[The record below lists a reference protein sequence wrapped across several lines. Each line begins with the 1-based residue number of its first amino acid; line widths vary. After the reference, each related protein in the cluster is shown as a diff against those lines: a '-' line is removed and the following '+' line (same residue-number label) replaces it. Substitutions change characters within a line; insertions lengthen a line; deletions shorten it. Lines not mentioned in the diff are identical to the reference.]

1 MADLATDYLGLQLP
15 SPLILASSSL
25 SNRIEYLQT
34 AEGHGAGA
42 VVLRSLFEE
51 QIEAAATALDEEL
64 ARGAESSPEARTYF
78 PPQRVGPHEYLSLV
92 ERAKKA
98 LEIPVIASLNCCAPG
113 SWTEYARDIE
123 QAGADALEVNL
134 YAVEANPEV
143 SSAEVEARYLD
154 VVRDVRR
161 AVRIPIAVKLSP
173 YFTSLAHFAAR
184 VDAAGVNG
192 LVLFNRFLQ
201 PDISLDKMAAA
212 PSMTLSSPAEAL
224 VPLRWIALLHGRVRS
239 HLAASTGVYDAPGA
253 LKLLLAG
260 AQVVQLAS
268 ALVKNGIPHMAK
280 ILAGIEDWLD
290 KRGLGGVDAARGVLS
305 QRSVQDPGAYER
317 AQYVHLILSQNI

>member
-1 MADLATDYLGLQLP
+1 MSELVTDYLGLSLA
-15 SPLILASSSL
+15 SPLVLASSSL
-25 SNRIEYLQT
+25 SNRVEYLET

-51 QIEAAATALDEEL
+51 QLEAANSVLEEEL
-64 ARGAESSPEARTYF
+64 RRGAESSPEARTYF

-98 LEIPVIASLNCCAPG
+98 LEIPVIASINCCAPG

-123 QAGADALEVNL
+123 RAGADALEVNL
-134 YAVEANPEV
+134 YAVEADPAV
-143 SSAEVEARYLD
+143 SSAEIEARYLD
-154 VVRDVRR
+154 VVREVRA
-161 AVRIPIAVKLSP
+161 AVKVPIAVKLSP
-173 YFTSLAHFAAR
+173 YFTSLAYFAAR
-184 VDAAGVNG
+184 LDGLGVNG

-201 PDISLDKMAAA
+201 PDINLDKMAAA

-224 VPLRWIALLHGRVRS
+224 VPLRWIGLLHGRVRA

-253 LKLLLAG
+253 LKQILAG

-268 ALVKNGIPHMAK
+268 TLLKNGIPYMGK
-280 ILAGIEDWLD
+280 ILAGMEEWLD
-290 KRGLGGVDAARGVLS
+290 KHGFGSVDDARGALS
-305 QRSVQDPGAYER
+305 QRSVQDPAAYER

>member
-1 MADLATDYLGLQLP
+1 MADLATEYLGLKLP
-15 SPLILASSSL
+15 TPLVLASSAL
-25 SNRIEYLQT
+25 SNRVDNLEM

-51 QIEAAATALDEEL
+51 QIEAANTALEDEQS
-64 ARGAESSPEARTYF
+64 RGAESSPEARTYF

-98 LEIPVIASLNCCAPG
+98 LRIPVIASVNCCASG
-113 SWTEYARDIE
+113 SWTEYAHDIE

-134 YAVEANPEV
+134 YAVAADPSV

-154 VVRDVRR
+154 VVTRIRA

-184 VDAAGVNG
+184 LDAAGANG
-192 LVLFNRFLQ
+192 LVLFNRFMQ
-201 PDISLDKMAAA
+201 PDISLEKLAATQ
-212 PSMTLSSPAEAL
+212 SLSLSSPGEAL
-224 VPLRWIALLHGRVRS
+224 VPLRWIAILYGRVKAD
-239 HLAASTGVYDAPGA
+239 LAASTGVYDAPGV
-253 LKLLLAG
+253 LKQLLAG
-260 AQVVQLAS
+260 AKVVQLAS
-268 ALVKNGIPHMAK
+268 TLVKSGIPHLGK
-280 ILAGIEDWLD
+280 IAVGVEEWLD
-290 KRGLGGVDAARGVLS
+290 KRGFGSVEAARGAVS
-305 QRSVQDPGAYER
+305 QKAIQDPGAYER

>member
-1 MADLATDYLGLQLP
+1 MADLATDYMGLKLP
-15 SPLILASSSL
+15 TPLVLASSAL
-25 SNRIEYLQT
+25 SNRLENLEM

-51 QIEAAATALDEEL
+51 QLEAANTALEEEL
-64 ARGAESSPEARTYF
+64 ARNADSSMEARTYF

-98 LEIPVIASLNCCAPG
+98 LRIPVIASLNCCAPG
-113 SWTEYARDIE
+113 SWTAYARDIE

-134 YAVEANPEV
+134 YAVEADPAV
-143 SSAEVEARYLD
+143 SSAEVEARYLEI
-154 VVRDVRR
+154 VRGIRG

-173 YFTSLAHFAAR
+173 FFTSLGHFAAR
-184 VDAAGVNG
+184 LDGAGANG

-201 PDISLDKMAAA
+201 PDISLDKLAAVPA
-212 PSMTLSSPAEAL
+212 MTLSAPSEAL
-224 VPLRWIALLHGRVRS
+224 LPLRWIALLHGRVRA
-239 HLAASTGVYDAPGA
+239 HLAASTGVYDAPGV
-253 LKLLLAG
+253 LKQLLAG

-268 ALVKNGIPHMAK
+268 ALVKGGIPQMGK
-280 ILAGIEDWLD
+280 ILTAVEDWLD
-290 KRGLGGVDAARGVLS
+290 KRGLGSVDAARGTVS

>member
-1 MADLATDYLGLQLP
+1 MADLATEYLGLHLP
-15 SPLILASSSL
+15 TPLVLASSAL
-25 SNRIEYLQT
+25 SNRIENLEV

-51 QIEAAATALDEEL
+51 QIEAANTVLEEEL
-64 ARGAESSPEARTYF
+64 SRGAESNPEARTYF

-92 ERAKKA
+92 ERAKRA

-134 YAVEANPEV
+134 YAVEANPSL
-143 SSAEVEARYLD
+143 SSAEVEQRYLEI
-154 VVRDVRR
+154 VAGVRA
-161 AVRIPIAVKLSP
+161 AVRVPIAVKLSP

-184 VDAAGVNG
+184 LDELRVDG

-201 PDISLDKMAAA
+201 PDLSLEKMAAV
-212 PSMTLSSPAEAL
+212 PTMTLSGQAEAL
-224 VPLRWIALLHGRVRS
+224 VPLRWIALLHGRVKA

-253 LKLLLAG
+253 LKQILAG

-268 ALVKNGIPHMAK
+268 ALVKNGIPHLGK
-280 ILAGIEDWLD
+280 VLAAMEDWLD
-290 KRGLGGVDAARGVLS
+290 KRGASLGELRGSLS
-305 QRSVQDPGAYER
+305 QRAIQDPGAYER

>member
-1 MADLATDYLGLQLP
+1 MADLATDYMGLTLP
-15 SPLILASSSL
+15 TPLVVASSAL
-25 SNRIEYLQT
+25 SNRVDNLEM

-51 QIEAAATALDEEL
+51 QLEATRSALDEEL
-64 ARGAESSPEARTYF
+64 ARGAESNPEARTYF
-78 PPQRVGPHEYLSLV
+78 PPQRVGPHDYLSLV

-98 LEIPVIASLNCCAPG
+98 LSIPVIASLNCCAPG
-113 SWTEYARDIE
+113 SWTAYARDIE

-134 YAVEANPEV
+134 YAVEADPEV
-143 SSAEVEARYLD
+143 SSAEVEARYLEI
-154 VVRDVRR
+154 VHAVRA

-184 VDAAGVNG
+184 VDGAGANG

-201 PDISLDKMAAA
+201 PDVSLEKLAAVQ
-212 PSMTLSSPAEAL
+212 SMTLSTPAEAL
-224 VPLRWIALLHGRVRS
+224 VPLRWIALLHGRVRA
-239 HLAASTGVYDAPGA
+239 HLAASTGVYDAPA
-253 LKLLLAG
+253 VLKQILAG

-268 ALVKNGIPHMAK
+268 ALVKSGIPHLGK
-280 ILAGIEDWLD
+280 ILAGVEDWLD
-290 KRGLGGVDAARGVLS
+290 KRGLESVDAARGTVS
-305 QRSVQDPGAYER
+305 QKAVQDPAAYER

>member
-1 MADLATDYLGLQLP
+1 MADLATDYMGLKLP
-15 SPLILASSSL
+15 TPLVLASSAL
-25 SNRIEYLQT
+25 SNRVDNLEM

-51 QIEAAATALDEEL
+51 QIEAANTVLEEEL
-64 ARGAESSPEARTYF
+64 SRGAESSPEARTYF

-98 LEIPVIASLNCCAPG
+98 LGIPVIASVNCCAPG
-113 SWTEYARDIE
+113 SWTEYAREIE

-134 YAVEANPEV
+134 YAVEVDPKV
-143 SSAEVEARYLD
+143 SSAEVEARY
-154 VVRDVRR
+154 VEIVQGVRA

-173 YFTSLAHFAAR
+173 FFTSLGHFVAR
-184 VDAAGVNG
+184 LDAAGANG

-201 PDISLDKMAAA
+201 PDISLEKLTAS
-212 PSMTLSSPAEAL
+212 PSMTLSSPSEAL
-224 VPLRWIALLHGRVRS
+224 VPLRWIALLHGRVRA
-239 HLAASTGVYDAPGA
+239 HLAASTGVYDAQGA
-253 LKLLLAG
+253 LKQIVAG

-268 ALVKNGIPHMAK
+268 TLVKSGIPHMGK
-280 ILAGIEDWLD
+280 ILTGIEDWLD
-290 KRGLGGVDAARGVLS
+290 KRGFGAVDAARGVVS
-305 QRSVQDPGAYER
+305 QRAVQDPGSFER

>member
-1 MADLATDYLGLQLP
+1 MADLATEYMGLSLP
-15 SPLILASSSL
+15 TPLVLASSAF
-25 SNRIEYLQT
+25 SNRVDNLEM

-51 QIEAAATALDEEL
+51 QIEAAGTSLDEEL
-64 ARGAESSPEARTYF
+64 SRGAESNPEARTYF

-98 LEIPVIASLNCCAPG
+98 LEIPVIGSLNCAAPG
-113 SWTEYARDIE
+113 SWTGYAREIE

-134 YAVEANPEV
+134 YAVEADPEV
-143 SSAEVEARYLD
+143 SSAEVEARYVD
-154 VVRDVRR
+154 IVEGVRA

-173 YFTSLAHFAAR
+173 YFTSLAHFAGR
-184 VDAAGVNG
+184 LDRAGANG

-201 PDISLDKMAAA
+201 PDISLEKMVAA
-212 PSMTLSSPAEAL
+212 PSMTLSSPADAL
-224 VPLRWIALLHGRVRS
+224 VPLRWIALLHGRVRAQ
-239 HLAASTGVYDAPGA
+239 LAASTGVYDAPGV
-253 LKLLLAG
+253 LKQILAG

-268 ALVKNGIPHMAK
+268 TLMKNGIPHMGK
-280 ILAGIEDWLD
+280 ILAGVEDWLD
-290 KRGLGGVDAARGVLS
+290 KRGFGSVDAARGALS
-305 QRSVQDPGAYER
+305 QRNVQDPGAFER

>member
-1 MADLATDYLGLQLP
+1 MADLATEYLGLPLV
-15 SPLILASSSL
+15 SPLVLASSAL
-25 SNRIEYLQT
+25 SNRVEYLQA

-51 QIEAAATALDEEL
+51 QIEAANTALDEEL
-64 ARGAESSPEARTYF
+64 SRGSESSPEARTYF

-134 YAVEANPEV
+134 YAVEADPSV
-143 SSAEVEARYLD
+143 SSEDVEARYLD
-154 VVRDVRR
+154 VVREVRA
-161 AVRIPIAVKLSP
+161 AVRVPLAVKLSP
-173 YFTSLAHFAAR
+173 FFTSLAHFAASL
-184 VDAAGVNG
+184 DAMGANG

-201 PDISLDKMAAA
+201 PDISLEKMSAA
-212 PSMTLSSPAEAL
+212 PSMTLSSPSEAL
-224 VPLRWIALLHGRVRS
+224 LPLRWIGLLHGRVRA

-253 LKLLLAG
+253 LKQILAG
-260 AQVVQLAS
+260 AQVVQVAS
-268 ALVKNGIPHMAK
+268 ALVKNGIPHLGT
-280 ILAGIEDWLD
+280 ILAGMEDWLD
-290 KRGLGGVDAARGVLS
+290 KRGLGSVDAARGKLS